1 MHCEGKRVV
10 IITGASRGLGRAAAL
25 RFGAAGDRVIINY
38 REQRDQA
45 LATAEDVR
53 ARGGEAVLFP
63 ADVRRSSEVDAL
75 VTDAVGRWGRID
87 VLVNSAGMARD
98 GLAVRMSDRD
108 WDDVLDTNL
117 RGPFLCMRAVSRVM
131 MQQRSGHIISL
142 SSISGLQGREG
153 QANYSASKAGLIGLS
168 RAAAAELGPHSIQV
182 NVVLPGYIGTDLG
195 ETVRDDVRRRILAE
209 NALGRTNEP
218 AEVAE
223 FIYRLTLMH
232 NVSGQVFN
240 LDSRLL

>member
-1 MHCEGKRVV
+1 MHREGKKVV
-10 IITGASRGLGRAAAL
+10 IITGASRGLGRAIAL
-25 RFGAAGDRVIINY
+25 RFGSAGDRVMINY
-38 REQRDQA
+38 RERREQA
-45 LATAEDVR
+45 DETAAEVR

-75 VTDAVGRWGRID
+75 VNEAVGRWGRID
-87 VLVNSAGMARD
+87 ILVNNAGLARD
-98 GLAVRMSDRD
+98 GLAVRMSDKD

-131 MQQRSGHIISL
+131 TEQRSGHIISL

-153 QANYSASKAGLIGLS
+153 QANYSASKAGLIGLT
-168 RAAAAELGPHSIQV
+168 RAAAAELGPQGIQV

-195 ETVRDDVRRRILAE
+195 GTVRDDVRRRILAE
-209 NALGRTNEP
+209 NVLGRANEP
-218 AEVAE
+218 DEVAE
-223 FIYRLTLMH
+223 FIHHLTLMR